1 MRTENAENGRKKWA
15 EDGIVGDST
24 KSVSSSKYRN
34 VNKKTLRLSV
44 LLPFPILN
52 FKTTPLSRQIINTSF
67 IVD

>member
-1 MRTENAENGRKKWA
+1 MQKMEGKNGRKTGSLAIRPKA
-15 EDGIVGDST
+15 FLL
-24 KSVSSSKYRN
+24 RN

-52 FKTTPLSRQIINTSF
+52 FKTTRLSRHIINTSF

>member
-1 MRTENAENGRKKWA
+1 MENAENGRKKWA

-24 KSVSSSKYRN
+24 KSVSSSKRRN
-34 VNKKTLRLSV
+34 VNKETLRLPV

-52 FKTTPLSRQIINTSF
+52 FKTTRLSRHIINTSF

>member
-1 MRTENAENGRKKWA
+1 MGGKNGRKTGSLAIRPKA
-15 EDGIVGDST
+15 FLL
-24 KSVSSSKYRN
+24 RN

-52 FKTTPLSRQIINTSF
+52 FKTTRLSRHIINTSF